1 MRGRRD
7 QRMKVVLVEVIE
19 HQDYFESI
27 EDRFSIKEMSKL
39 KRLVIEQEKAERRK
53 NIVIKRVIPVGEKK
67 NKGFK
72 KF

>member
-19 HQDYFESI
+19 YQDYSESI

-39 KRLVIEQEKAERRK
+39 KRLVIE
-53 NIVIKRVIPVGEKK
+53 
-67 NKGFK
+67 
-72 KF
+72 